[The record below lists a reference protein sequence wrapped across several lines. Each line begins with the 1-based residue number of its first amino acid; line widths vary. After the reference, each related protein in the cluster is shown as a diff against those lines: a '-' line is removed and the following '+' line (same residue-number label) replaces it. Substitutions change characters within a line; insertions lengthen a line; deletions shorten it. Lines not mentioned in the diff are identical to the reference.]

1 MSEDVRVAG
10 SDTWDETPGDETTGD
25 ETTWDETTWDETT
38 RPTLAEPADT
48 PYAPAQEAVARHL
61 VDIHDHLRGELSRLQ
76 GLVEEVR
83 RGVLTAAGARSEV
96 HAMSLRQNNW
106 TLGAYCQSYCGF
118 VNGHHSLEDAGVFP
132 HLRRAEPATA
142 PVLDR
147 LSEEHLVIH
156 ELLDAVDR
164 ALVRLVGGGD
174 DSALDSVEAAL
185 GRLGDRLISHLA
197 YEERELRGPLA
208 RHGFS

>member
-1 MSEDVRVAG
+1 MSDH
-10 SDTWDETPGDETTGD
+10 
-25 ETTWDETTWDETT
+25 TTWDEAT
-38 RPTLAEPADT
+38 RPTLAEADGTTYT
-48 PYAPAQEAVARHL
+48 PEQLTFPRHL
-61 VDIHDHLRGELSRLQ
+61 VEIHDHLRSELSRLH

-83 RGVLTAAGARSEV
+83 RGVLTAGQARSEV

-118 VNGHHSLEDAGVFP
+118 VGGHHGLEDASVFP

-147 LSEEHLVIH
+147 LSEEHVAIHHLLEDVDRVLVALVQ
-156 ELLDAVDR
+156 ESGERALDA
-164 ALVRLVGGGD
+164 
-174 DSALDSVEAAL
+174 VEAAL
-185 GRLGDRLISHLA
+185 QALADRLLSHLA

-208 RHGFS
+208 RHGFY

>member
-1 MSEDVRVAG
+1 MSD
-10 SDTWDETPGDETTGD
+10 D
-25 ETTWDETTWDETT
+25 TTWDESS

-48 PYAPAQEAVARHL
+48 AYSPAQEMFPGHL
-61 VDIHDHLRGELSRLQ
+61 AEIHDHLRSELTRLC

-83 RGVLTAAGARSEV
+83 RGLLTAGEARAEV

-132 HLRRAEPATA
+132 HLRRAEPAAA

-147 LSEEHLVIH
+147 LAEEHVVIH
-156 ELLDAVDR
+156 GLLDSVDRTLVTLVRENDEAALDAVEQ
-164 ALVRLVGGGD
+164 ALR
-174 DSALDSVEAAL
+174 S
-185 GRLGDRLISHLA
+185 LGDGLLSHLA

-208 RHGFS
+208 RHGFY